1 MEATNLQIYWHESQ
15 PVYSITF
22 RGSQADD
29 DNDDENFNEKGEL
42 FTAGGDN
49 KVRLWR
55 LNCEET
61 GKGTCKVDTID
72 FLSGLSLHE
81 QAVNVIRF
89 DHGGHILASAGD
101 DGQVLLWKLTDEET
115 RKKQQRMGDEPVE
128 GDGWAV
134 WKRLRGTAN
143 DLDNMPGGGASEIYD
158 LSWSPDDKYLVT
170 ASMDNSLKV
179 FNVDTGNCVAFA
191 KDHNHYVQGVTWDP
205 LNQYIISQSVDRS
218 INIYEIELR
227 DSKDI
232 TSSTTSTELIK
243 RLKLK
248 NRIFKS
254 ELPFIDE
261 DASSRKI
268 DYSVQ
273 KSSYLYHNETLP
285 SFFRRLVMSPCGSL
299 LVVPTGLIKNHP
311 TSTSIGTK
319 DDGEESSQSNS
330 NNTSASS
337 DFNNAVFIYTR
348 AAIKQN
354 LGKPSICLPF
364 FKKPAVAV
372 AFSPIFY
379 ERTSNKPYV
388 DLPYKLVFAIATINQ
403 VIFYDTEN
411 IEPISIVSNLHYTPL
426 TDLTWSPR
434 GDMVMVSSTDG
445 FCSAISI
452 NTAVFGRRT
461 KKPSFTNTIV
471 KEEISLNRED
481 ASEVKQPKRSH
492 DIINILPVRKKSK
505 VDTNKS
511 TTDSAST
518 PDATGN
524 DKENK
529 DDAKTLEI
537 IKNTEIEN
545 S

>member
-1 MEATNLQIYWHESQ
+1 
-15 PVYSITF
+15 
-22 RGSQADD
+22 
-29 DNDDENFNEKGEL
+29 
-42 FTAGGDN
+42 
-49 KVRLWR
+49 
-55 LNCEET
+55 
-61 GKGTCKVDTID
+61 
-72 FLSGLSLHE
+72 
-81 QAVNVIRF
+81 
-89 DHGGHILASAGD
+89 
-101 DGQVLLWKLTDEET
+101 
-115 RKKQQRMGDEPVE
+115 
-128 GDGWAV
+128 
-134 WKRLRGTAN
+134 
-143 DLDNMPGGGASEIYD
+143 
-158 LSWSPDDKYLVT
+158 
-170 ASMDNSLKV
+170 
-179 FNVDTGNCVAFA
+179 
-191 KDHNHYVQGVTWDP
+191 
-205 LNQYIISQSVDRS
+205 
-218 INIYEIELR
+218 
-227 DSKDI
+227 
-232 TSSTTSTELIK
+232 
-243 RLKLK
+243 
-248 NRIFKS
+248 
-254 ELPFIDE
+254 
-261 DASSRKI
+261 
-268 DYSVQ
+268 
-273 KSSYLYHNETLP
+273 
-285 SFFRRLVMSPCGSL
+285 MSPCGSL

-330 NNTSASS
+330 INTSASS

-537 IKNTEIEN
+537 IKNTETEN